1 MMDGLDRT
9 RLLGCSELRSAMNSR
24 PAKLFIIITVCAAVA
39 YGRPAGAETLKKEPD
54 ANELS
59 CGQKGLVE
67 NNTCPADQILQITGS
82 CLNTRQHRNKHAF
95 FQPQVIARMYAI
107 GGCSELR

>member
-9 RLLGCSELRSAMNSR
+9 RLLGCSELRSVMNSR

-82 CLNTRQHRNKHAF
+82 CLNMAPTIDKRNALQLYQSKSA
-95 FQPQVIARMYAI
+95 P
-107 GGCSELR
+107 